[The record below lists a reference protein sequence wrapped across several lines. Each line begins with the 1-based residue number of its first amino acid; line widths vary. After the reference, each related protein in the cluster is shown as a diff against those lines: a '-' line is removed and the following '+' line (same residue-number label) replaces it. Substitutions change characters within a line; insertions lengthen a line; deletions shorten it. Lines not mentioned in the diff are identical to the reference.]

1 MITKPTTRR
10 FQLGILERRRLGLT
24 LSAIQDVT
32 QSLAADGIV
41 TAKMDD
47 RDILEAVAMELAI
60 DNPQAWADAGAER
73 LGIDWD
79 GLIGFLERILPL
91 ILQIIALFDKDD
103 PPA

>member
-1 MITKPTTRR
+1 MITKATTRR

-24 LSAIQDVT
+24 LSAIQDIT
-32 QSLAADGIV
+32 QSLAADGVI

-60 DNPQAWADAGAER
+60 DNPQAWAAAGGDR
-73 LGIDWD
+73 LGIDWV
-79 GLIGFLERILPL
+79 GFLERILPL